1 VTWYLR
7 LTLWYQRCREA
18 CAEAALKGKKKRLK
32 QYELLR
38 RHRPEIQ
45 VCPRGCGFDERAR
58 HDLVVRTGLS
68 GRAKL
73 MAATSFE
80 TKSCPNDGARLIRK
94 CARCRKPI
102 LAPIADHCQFCGV
115 PQPWSKDRR
124 AATERLSVRYWC
136 PEDPETPE
144 SARRAY
150 DPAEHLF
157 KVVAGLRDG
166 KEVEV
171 DVWVL
176 DGDIAQL
183 GVDAVIS
190 NDDVDGQ
197 MWSQSARS
205 IRDAAGE
212 IVERE
217 AQSDRP
223 FRLGHAWSTRA
234 GELGHLRNVIHVAS
248 MSRYGNPSPGDVSSC
263 LKAAFRLAIRDG
275 HESLG
280 LTAFGTGPAA
290 ITRNQWFSLFAAA
303 TAELFDT
310 AELFPPDKEAHYPEN
325 FSIVLVLFEP
335 RRFEEDVQRLRD
347 TFRDAW
353 TKMEEPHRATLEPSA
368 EAPMSE
374 VPMGQR

>member
-1 VTWYLR
+1 LTWYLR
-7 LTLWYQRCREA
+7 LILWYRRCREA
-18 CAEAALKGKKKRLK
+18 CTEAALKAKKKRLK

-102 LAPIADHCQFCGV
+102 LAPVADHCQFCGV

-124 AATERLSVRYWC
+124 AATERLSVRYWR

-150 DPAEHLF
+150 DPAERLF
-157 KVVAGLRDG
+157 KVKAGLGDG
-166 KEVEV
+166 KEVKV

-234 GELGHLRNVIHVAS
+234 GELGHLKNVIHVAS
-248 MSRYGNPSPGDVSSC
+248 MSRYGNPSPREVSSC
-263 LKAAFRLAIRDG
+263 LKAAFRLAIREG

-280 LTAFGTGPAA
+280 LTAFGTGPSA
-290 ITRNQWFSLFAAA
+290 ITRSQWFSLFAAA
-303 TAELFDT
+303 TVELFDT
-310 AELFPPDKEAHYPEN
+310 AELFKGDEEAKYPEK
-325 FSIVLVLFEP
+325 FSLVLVLFEP
-335 RRFEEDVQRLRD
+335 RRFDEDVQRLRD
-347 TFRDAW
+347 AFREAW
-353 TKMEEPHRATLEPSA
+353 TKMEEPERGMPEP
-368 EAPMSE
+368 PMSE